1 MQIQIK
7 QLHAPA
13 IIGVH
18 DFEKHAPQDLFIDI
32 ALDVDVK
39 EALDSDDLADTVD
52 YDALCKK
59 ITSFVADSRFDLLE
73 ALANTLI
80 KKIFQFSSKIKAIDL
95 CIHKPGAISNASTVI
110 FALQSSR

>member
-32 ALDVDVK
+32 ALDVDVNK
-39 EALDSDDLADTVD
+39 ALDSDDLADTVD
-52 YDALCKK
+52 YDGLCKE

-73 ALANTLI
+73 ALAKTLI
-80 KKIFQFSSKIKAIDL
+80 KIFQFSLKITAIDL

>member
-18 DFEKHAPQDLFIDI
+18 DFEKKAPQDLFIDI

-39 EALDSDDLADTVD
+39 MALDSDDLADTVD
-52 YDALCKK
+52 YDSLCRE
-59 ITSFVADSRFDLLE
+59 ITEFVADSRFDLLE
-73 ALANTLI
+73 ALANTLM
-80 KKIFQFSSKIKAIDL
+80 KKIFSFSAKIRAIDL
-95 CIHKPGAISNASTVI
+95 CIHKPDAISNAATVV